1 MKYLLRDLAGGM
13 LLSILSALPLYAAA
27 GGITLNTT
35 RIIYPQDAR
44 QMSVSVRNT
53 SDKSTF
59 LVQSWA
65 EEKNGQKTRD
75 FMVTP
80 PLYTSGP
87 GNENMLRLMYSG
99 GALPRDRESLYF
111 FSIKA
116 IPSVDKL
123 ALEGKNALILA
134 AVTRVKLFVRPAGL
148 RLSPDLAPAELRFK
162 KTRQTLE
169 IHNPTPYF
177 LTVTD
182 IKAGSKKLPDTMV
195 APMDRAAIPL
205 PAGSGDDITFSTIND
220 YGAVTPPQKGLMQ

>member
-1 MKYLLRDLAGGM
+1 MNYLFRDLVGGGV
-13 LLSILSALPLYAAA
+13 LSILFFLPLFATA
-27 GGITLNTT
+27 GGITLNAT

-44 QMSVSVRNT
+44 QISVSVRNT

-65 EEKNGQKTRD
+65 EEKNGQKTKD

-87 GNENMLRLMYSG
+87 NNENMLRLIYSG
-99 GALPRDRESLYF
+99 GTLPRDRESLYF
-111 FSIKA
+111 FSTKA

-134 AVTRVKLFVRPAGL
+134 AVTRVKLFVRPNGL
-148 RLSPDLAPAELRFK
+148 RLSPDVAPSELRFK

-177 LTVTD
+177 LTLTD

-205 PAGSGDDITFSTIND
+205 PASTGDDITFSTIND